1 MAVPLKAVD
10 TAIDLGTPAAL
21 FTLPGVPIAAAHH
34 RFLVASLNECLDAAN
49 IRDSQLCRTAGSVK
63 IATAFT
69 AAGSDITLGGI
80 ILH

>member
-34 RFLVASLNECLDAAN
+34 RFLVLASLDDVSTPPISVMVNW
-49 IRDSQLCRTAGSVK
+49 AGQPVR
-63 IATAFT
+63 
-69 AAGSDITLGGI
+69 
-80 ILH
+80 